1 MDAKARV
8 GAGGLG
14 CEPAS
19 AASVAG
25 AKRLRE
31 EGVIAPSDRVVCIL
45 TGHQLKDPTATV
57 AYHSSDQDQFDK
69 VLGVARGPPGG
80 VCESAGRGRQRPG
93 RHHPHDRPLFRD
105 RSGALAQPHLL
116 LKVERTSIG
125 ERCNPL
131 GRHPRR
137 LGPDGHAADS
147 THRHGSGAGA
157 GCCSS
162 VPGHSQLGL
171 DAGSLSGVS
180 PLGVALD
187 STLPLDRD
195 VGVMIDFSLP
205 EGTLAVAR
213 CCVERKI
220 PLVVGTT
227 GFDAGQR
234 SKLEGSADRIPI
246 LIAPNMSRAVNLL
259 MHLVRDAARTLGEGA
274 DIAIIERHHRTKKD
288 APSGTALRLAD
299 FARQGLAARGATK
312 FRQLMLAS
320 VCTRCESPTRPA
332 SIRLSSPCQARPS
345 SSVTELSTGMAL
357 PGAA

>member
-1 MDAKARV
+1 VNGAILSV
-8 GAGGLG
+8 GIHG
-14 CEPAS
+14 AS
-19 AASVAG
+19 GRMGTRLIQLIATDQELELVAA
-25 AKRLRE
+25 L
-31 EGVIAPSDRVVCIL
+31 
-45 TGHQLKDPTATV
+45 
-57 AYHSSDQDQFDK
+57 
-69 VLGVARGPPGG
+69 
-80 VCESAGRGRQRPG
+80 
-93 RHHPHDRPLFRD
+93 
-105 RSGALAQPHLL
+105 
-116 LKVERTSIG
+116 ER
-125 ERCNPL
+125 
-131 GRHPRR
+131 
-137 LGPDGHAADS
+137 
-147 THRHGSGAGA
+147 
-157 GCCSS
+157 
-162 VPGHSQLGL
+162 PGHSQLGE

-259 MHLVRDAARTLGEGA
+259 MHLVREAARTLGEGA

-299 FARQGLAARGATK
+299 FARQGLAAAARGDQVQAAHAGISMHSLRVADSPGEHTVVFAMSGETVELSHRALNRDGFARGALDAAK
-312 FRQLMLAS
+312 FLAGK
-320 VCTRCESPTRPA
+320 PA
-332 SIRLSSPCQARPS
+332 GLYTMENVLGC
-345 SSVTELSTGMAL
+345 
-357 PGAA
+357 